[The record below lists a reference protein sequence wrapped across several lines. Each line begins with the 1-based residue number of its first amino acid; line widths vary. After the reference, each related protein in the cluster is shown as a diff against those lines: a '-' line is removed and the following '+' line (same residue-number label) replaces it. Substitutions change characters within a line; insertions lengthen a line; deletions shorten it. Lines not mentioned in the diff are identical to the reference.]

1 MERALR
7 IATWIAAALLL
18 GGLLLWIA
26 GAAGGDPLMHAG
38 LLLLIATPIARVVL
52 ALFDFLTARD
62 WTFAALTAVVLA
74 CLAIPILRFLWS
86 LG

>member
-7 IATWIAAALLL
+7 IATWIAALLL
-18 GGLLLWIA
+18 LCGLLFWMA
-26 GAAGGDPLMHAG
+26 GAAAGDPLMHAG

-52 ALFDFLTARD
+52 ALIEFLKARD
-62 WTFAALTAVVLA
+62 WTFAAFTAVVLA

>member
-18 GGLLLWIA
+18 CGLLLWMA
-26 GAAGGDPLMHAG
+26 GAPGGEPMMHAG
-38 LLLLIATPIARVVL
+38 LLLLIATPIVRVVL
-52 ALFDFLTARD
+52 ALVDFLAARD

-74 CLAIPILRFLWS
+74 CLAIPIVRFLWS